1 MKHFI
6 QLAAYCAC
14 MGLVPVQASAQVGL
28 SQPDSIYLFSYAT
41 TPDEGRSGLKFAW
54 SRDGE
59 EWFSIGNGHGY
70 VKCDYGAWGK
80 EKRMIKPELYRDAQG
95 VWHCIWQLNGNGKEF
110 AHAASDDLL
119 NWKRQSYFTDAQY
132 KEYISDAWSKYPQQT
147 AKINNTPEE
156 GTLQKVAW
164 YDVERLQRFAESC
177 EYRNQLYNE
186 QTDQDKTRFADL
198 KPVNL
203 ELTVQPEKEKAISD
217 KLIGV
222 FFEDINYGA
231 DGGLY
236 AELVQNR
243 DFEYI
248 RLVFERQRSGNEHT
262 NLLSHSSEQLA
273 LLILESK
280 PSRSGTEQYRI

>member
-110 AHAASDDLL
+110 AHAASDETCPKKVHCKKPPGTMWNGCNGLP
-119 NWKRQSYFTDAQY
+119 KA
-132 KEYISDAWSKYPQQT
+132 A
-147 AKINNTPEE
+147 NT
-156 GTLQKVAW
+156 GTCCLTNKPI
-164 YDVERLQRFAESC
+164 R
-177 EYRNQLYNE
+177 
-186 QTDQDKTRFADL
+186 TR
-198 KPVNL
+198 PVFPAFN
-203 ELTVQPEKEKAISD
+203 P
-217 KLIGV
+217 
-222 FFEDINYGA
+222 
-231 DGGLY
+231 
-236 AELVQNR
+236 
-243 DFEYI
+243 
-248 RLVFERQRSGNEHT
+248 
-262 NLLSHSSEQLA
+262 
-273 LLILESK
+273 
-280 PSRSGTEQYRI
+280 

>member
-1 MKHFI
+1 MKHI
-6 QLAAYCAC
+6 TWIAACCAC
-14 MGLVPVQASAQVGL
+14 MGLVPIQTQAQEGL

-59 EWFSIGNGHGY
+59 EWFSIGNERGY
-70 VKCDYGAWGK
+70 VKCDYGAWGA
-80 EKRMIKPELYRDAQG
+80 EKRMIKPELRRDAQG

-110 AHAASDDLL
+110 GHAASADLL

-243 DFEYI
+243 DFEYTT
-248 RLVFERQRSGNEHT
+248 RT
-262 NLLSHSSEQLA
+262 TY
-273 LLILESK
+273 
-280 PSRSGTEQYRI
+280 P